1 MTLNSNLIYMAPLE
15 GITGYIFR
23 NAYDKVFGDIDKYFA
38 PFIASKATGAYKG
51 RELRDILP
59 ENNKDIHL
67 VPQILSKDSK
77 DFINLAKIIMDMGY
91 NEINLNAGCPSK
103 TVTAKGKGAAM
114 LWDTY
119 FLEKFLDD
127 IFSANLCNISIKTRI
142 GCYEEDEF
150 DKISK
155 ILLKYPFSEII
166 IHPRLMVDYYINKPR
181 LQVFEKIYNKNN
193 ENLCYN
199 ADIYNKTD
207 FDNIK
212 AQFPFCKAFMLGR
225 GILSNPALVYDI
237 KNNDNTSLMADKIRQ
252 FHDVVY
258 QGYKEYMSGDK
269 NVLFKMKE
277 LWAYMQ
283 NCICEKQ
290 KDGFYKA
297 VRKTVNCKEY
307 ETLIND
313 VEFNVNI
320 K

>member
-1 MTLNSNLIYMAPLE
+1 
-15 GITGYIFR
+15 
-23 NAYDKVFGDIDKYFA
+23 
-38 PFIASKATGAYKG
+38 
-51 RELRDILP
+51 
-59 ENNKDIHL
+59 
-67 VPQILSKDSK
+67 
-77 DFINLAKIIMDMGY
+77 
-91 NEINLNAGCPSK
+91 
-103 TVTAKGKGAAM
+103 
-114 LWDTY
+114 
-119 FLEKFLDD
+119 
-127 IFSANLCNISIKTRI
+127 
-142 GCYEEDEF
+142 
-150 DKISK
+150 
-155 ILLKYPFSEII
+155 
-166 IHPRLMVDYYINKPR
+166 MVDYYMNKPR

-212 AQFPFCKAFMLGR
+212 AQFPSCKAFMLGR
-225 GILSNPALVYDI
+225 GILSNPALVHDI

-297 VRKTVNCKEY
+297 VKKTVNCKEY
-307 ETLIND
+307 ESLIND